1 MIRLP
6 VVAAALLASLSACRS
21 DPPAPRRNPSP
32 STQTP
37 ARPSAT
43 ADGATATADASVD
56 PISLQPGVGIGP
68 VAIGMSREQLGA
80 LGLPSTV
87 NESQE
92 TATYGPYRVGFDNG
106 TVAWVET
113 SVRDAPRGFNMYGVR
128 VPPGTT
134 TLEAV
139 TRLVPQCGAVE
150 VAEGG
155 NRATCQDG
163 KLMVLQGSAPGSPVT
178 FRVARPMPTPPA
190 PNARPR

>member
-6 VVAAALLASLSACRS
+6 VVAAALLALFSACRS
-21 DPPAPRRNPSP
+21 DPPAPRRNPAP
-32 STQTP
+32 GTQTS

-43 ADGATATADASVD
+43 ADAATAAADASIA
-56 PISLQPGVGIGP
+56 PINLQPGVGIGP
-68 VAIGMSREQLGA
+68 VSIGMSREQLSA
-80 LGLPSTV
+80 LGLPSTT

-113 SVRDAPRGFNMYGVR
+113 SVRDAPRGFNMYGVM
-128 VPPGTT
+128 VPPDAT

-139 TRLVPQCGAVE
+139 THLIPQCGALE

-178 FRVARPMPTPPA
+178 FRVSRPMPPQPA
-190 PNARPR
+190 PNARSR

>member
-6 VVAAALLASLSACRS
+6 VVAAALLALLSACRS
-21 DPPAPRRNPSP
+21 DPPPPRRDPRPNP
-32 STQTP
+32 QTP
-37 ARPSAT
+37 ARPSTVTDA
-43 ADGATATADASVD
+43 APSAADASVG
-56 PISLQPGVGIGP
+56 PIDLQPGVGIGP

-80 LGLPSTV
+80 LGLPATV

-113 SVRDAPRGFNMYGVR
+113 SIRDAPRGFNMYGVM

-134 TLEAV
+134 TLDAV
-139 TRLVPQCGAVE
+139 TRLIPQCGAVE

-155 NRATCQDG
+155 NRTSCQDG
-163 KLMVLQGSAPGSPVT
+163 KLAVLQGSAPGSPVT
-178 FRVARPMPTPPA
+178 FRVARPMPAQPT